1 MTTADGS
8 VLGCTKIVD
17 RGSPAVCWNLLFLG
31 DGYRSTQL
39 AQYASDVTSAATVL
53 LNTPPFSG
61 RRPVINVYR
70 VDVSSTDSG
79 ADDPVA
85 CGGSGAVRRTY
96 FDATFCTN
104 GIQRLL
110 TVNAATALAVAGAQ
124 LPEYDAVLV
133 VVNSTVY
140 GGSGGA
146 VGVFSLAPNATE
158 IAIHELGH
166 SAFGL
171 ADEYMYYRGCGS
183 GETDR
188 DNHPPIEPVEPNVT
202 IASTRA
208 TIKWRDLILS
218 TTPVPTMSNP
228 DCSRCDDRPSP
239 VPAGTVGAFEGAHYH
254 HCRAYRPEHNC
265 KMLALGAPFCAVCQR
280 RIRQV
285 LPTTVPHVRELRVT
299 PAVRLVRAAGLVP
312 RIVGTQRPDS
322 WVWRQSPRAAAIVA
336 SGSTVTMELRSGPIP

>member
-1 MTTADGS
+1 VTTSDGS
-8 VLGCTKIVD
+8 VLGRTTIVD
-17 RGSPAVCWNLLFLG
+17 RGSPAECWNLVFLG
-31 DGYRSTQL
+31 DGYTSTQL
-39 AQYASDVTSAATVL
+39 AQYATHVNNAASVL
-53 LNTPPFSG
+53 LNTPPFNG
-61 RRPVINVYR
+61 RRAVINVFR

-110 TVNAATALAVAGAQ
+110 TVDAATALAVAGAQ
-124 LPEYDAVLV
+124 VPEFDAVLV
-133 VVNSTVY
+133 IVNSTVY

-146 VGVFSLAPNATE
+146 VGVFSLAGNATE

-166 SAFGL
+166 TAFGL

-188 DNHPPIEPVEPNVT
+188 DHHPPVEPVEPNVT

-208 TIKWRDLILS
+208 GIKWRDLILS
-218 TTPVPTMSNP
+218 STPVPTMSNP
-228 DCSRCDDRPSP
+228 DCAQCDSRPSP
-239 VPAGTVGAFEGAHYH
+239 VPTGTVGAFEGAHYA
-254 HCRAYRPEHNC
+254 HCGAYRPEYGC
-265 KMLALGAPFCAVCQR
+265 KMLTLGTPFCAVCQR

-285 LPTTVPHVRELRVT
+285 LPTTVPHVRELRVAQ
-299 PAVRLVRAAGLVP
+299 AVKLVRGAGLVP
-312 RIVGTQRPDS
+312 KLVGPQQHGS
-322 WVWRQSPRAAAIVA
+322 WVWQQSPKAGAIVA
-336 SGSTVTMELRSGPIP
+336 SGSTVTMRLRSGPIP

>member
-1 MTTADGS
+1 VTTSDGS
-8 VLGCTKIVD
+8 VLGCTTIVD
-17 RGSPAVCWNLLFLG
+17 RGSPAVCWNLVFLG
-31 DGYRSTQL
+31 DGYGSTQL
-39 AQYASDVTSAATVL
+39 TQYATDVNNAASVL
-53 LNTPPFSG
+53 LNTPPFKG
-61 RRPVINVYR
+61 RRGVINVYR

-79 ADDPVA
+79 ADDPAA

-110 TVNAATALAVAGAQ
+110 TVDAATALAVAGAQ
-124 LPEYDAVLV
+124 VPAFDAVLV
-133 VVNSTVY
+133 VVNSPVY

-146 VGVFSLAPNATE
+146 VGVFSLAANATE

-188 DNHPPIEPVEPNVT
+188 DNHPPFEPVEPNVT

-208 TIKWRDLILS
+208 TLKWRDLVLGS
-218 TTPVPTMSNP
+218 TPVPTMTNP
-228 DCSRCDDRPSP
+228 DCTQCDTRPST

-254 HCRAYRPEHNC
+254 HCRAYRPEHSC
-265 KMLALGAPFCAVCQR
+265 KMLTLGAPFCAVCQR

-285 LPTTVPHVRELRVT
+285 LPTTVPHVRELRVAR
-299 PAVRLVRAAGLVP
+299 AVRLVRGAGLVP
-312 RIVGTQRPDS
+312 RLVGMQRPDS
-322 WVWRQSPRAAAIVA
+322 WVGRQFPRADAIVA
-336 SGSTVTMELRSGPIP
+336 SGSQVTLHLRSGPIP